1 MVEQFARQGTVVPT
15 VDAVA
20 VGDGRY
26 RVDVVGDVDDEVGR
40 SIVRLVTSLS
50 DDGDLTDVVLD
61 LDGVGIFGAAGLR
74 VVRDLEI
81 VATTQTFRFGVERA
95 SATTARLLSMFP
107 SASDSTEEAVRSEST
122 GLIASTEFV
131 EVIAQGVL
139 NGRDAVVITSSE
151 VDAPGPSIMFV
162 NRAFTDLFGYAADE
176 VLGETPRMLQG
187 PLTDRSVL
195 DRMKDHYRRGV
206 PFEDDL
212 VNYTSDGRPFVMSWK
227 VVPVLARTG
236 RPAYAMSMQRD
247 VTDERRRRRF
257 DMANDLLDTQLRI
270 GAISVVDPAVP
281 IKQTMTTLLSV
292 QTLMLGAG
300 VATIVLSDLEDRE
313 HRFSTA
319 LTDAEMKG
327 VDAVLEQYGPDPIDD
342 ASLVLDSPNPHLRLD
357 SPTGPQ
363 SHYRRARL
371 VLSGVHSDWLRLA
384 DVEYHERLL
393 QRVFSHNP

>member
-1 MVEQFARQGTVVPT
+1 MEVV
-15 VDAVA
+15 
-20 VGDGRY
+20 
-26 RVDVVGDVDDEVGR
+26 
-40 SIVRLVTSLS
+40 S
-50 DDGDLTDVVLD
+50 
-61 LDGVGIFGAAGLR
+61 
-74 VVRDLEI
+74 
-81 VATTQTFRFGVERA
+81 
-95 SATTARLLSMFP
+95 
-107 SASDSTEEAVRSEST
+107 
-122 GLIASTEFV
+122 
-131 EVIAQGVL
+131 QGVL
-139 NGRDAVVITSSE
+139 NGRDAVVITSAE
-151 VDAPGPSIMFV
+151 VDQPGPTIVFV

-195 DRMKDHYRRGV
+195 DRMKASYRRGV

-227 VVPVLARTG
+227 VVPVPARTG

-270 GAISVVDPAVP
+270 GSISVVDPAVP

-292 QTLMLGAG
+292 QALMLGAG
-300 VATIVLSDLEDRE
+300 VATIVLTDDDDVD

-319 LTDAEMKG
+319 LTDADVKV
-327 VDAVLEQYGPDPIDD
+327 VDSLLTRYGRDPIGDSD
-342 ASLVLDSPNPHLRLD
+342 LDLDSPEPHLRLD

-371 VLSGVHSDWLRLA
+371 VLSGVHADWLRLA
-384 DVEYHERLL
+384 DVDYHERLL
-393 QRVFSHNP
+393 QRVFSYNP